1 MERKNEVY
9 MSGSATVLHLEGK
22 SCNDDTP
29 THGYTW
35 KEGKEVSMGGV
46 VF

>member
-1 MERKNEVY
+1 MRLY
-9 MSGSATVLHLEGK
+9 MSGSAHRATVLHLEGK